1 MKMNKKK
8 VFTLALAVCLI
19 AILSMGTLAWFNDTD
34 SVTNDF
40 LVGGNGGDPDAIFS
54 LDVYEAVDEDRD
66 GKIDHTIGWEGDT
79 SPDGAGVF
87 AYENVV
93 PGDLLLKRVYAHN
106 KGMYDQWVRFKITF
120 NNASDW
126 QDLETKYGIKLY
138 DILMES
144 ANTKLVDSTQWT
156 FAANETVL
164 DTAADTVTYV
174 FYCNAVVDADANRP
188 WVTLFDY
195 VKIPY
200 QLDQH
205 DMALFAN
212 GQFQLVAVGEAV
224 QVENIKADN
233 AIDAFAIVSGA
244 KENI

>member
-1 MKMNKKK
+1 MKLNKKK

-19 AILSMGTLAWFNDTD
+19 AILSMGSLAWFNDAD

-40 LVGGNGGDPDAIFS
+40 IIGGDNDPDKIFS
-54 LDVYEAVDEDRD
+54 LDVYEAVDENRD
-66 GKIDHTIGWEGDT
+66 GTIDHTIGWEGDT

-93 PGDLLLKRVYAHN
+93 PGDLLMKRVYAHN

-120 NNASDW
+120 NNVSQW
-126 QDLETKYGIKLY
+126 KTLETKYGIKLY
-138 DILMES
+138 DLMVEKDG
-144 ANTKLVDSTQWT
+144 TKLVDSTIWT
-156 FAANETVL
+156 FAANETVE
-164 DTAADTVTYV
+164 DAAADTVTYV
-174 FYCNAVVDADANRP
+174 FYCNTVVDADANRP
-188 WVTLFDY
+188 WVTLFEY

-212 GQFQLVAVGEAV
+212 GQFQMVAVGEAV

>member
-1 MKMNKKK
+1 MKLNKKK

-19 AILSMGTLAWFNDTD
+19 AILSMGSLAWFNDAD

-54 LDVYEAVDEDRD
+54 LDVYEAVDPDRD
-66 GKIDHTIGWEGDT
+66 GEVDHTIGWKGDT
-79 SPDGAGVF
+79 SADGAGVF

-106 KGMYDQWVRFKITF
+106 KGMYDQWVRFQITF
-120 NNASDW
+120 NNAANW
-126 QDLETKYGIKLY
+126 KAMETKYGIHLY

-144 ANTKLVDSTQWT
+144 ATTKLVDSAQWT
-156 FAANETVL
+156 FAANEIEEDAT
-164 DTAADTVTYV
+164 ADTITYV
-174 FYCNAVVDADANRP
+174 FYCNEVVDADANKP

-200 QLDQH
+200 QFDQH
-205 DMALFAN
+205 DMALFTN
-212 GQFQLVAVGEAV
+212 GQFQMVVVGEAV
-224 QVENIKADN
+224 QVDNINADT
-233 AIDAFAIVSGA
+233 AMGAFAIVSGA
-244 KENI
+244 ASN

>member
-1 MKMNKKK
+1 MKINKRK

-19 AILSMGTLAWFNDTD
+19 AILSMGSLAWFNDSD

-40 LVGGNGGDPDAIFS
+40 LVGGDGGDPDAIFD

-66 GKIDHTIGWEGDT
+66 GAVDHTIGWKGDT
-79 SPDGAGVF
+79 SADGAGVF
-87 AYENVV
+87 EYENVV

-120 NNASDW
+120 NNAADW
-126 QDLETKYGIKLY
+126 QALEAKYGVKLY
-138 DILMES
+138 DILMED
-144 ANTKLVDSTQWT
+144 AETKLVDSSEWT

-164 DTAADTVTYV
+164 DANADTVTYV
-174 FYCNAVVDADANRP
+174 FYCNKIVDADANRP

-200 QLDQH
+200 QFDQY
-205 DMALFAN
+205 DMALFAD
-212 GQFQLVAVGEAV
+212 GQFQMAVVGEAV
-224 QVENIKADN
+224 QVENIHADN
-233 AIDAFAIVSGA
+233 AVDAFAIVSGA
-244 KENI
+244 KANG

>member
-8 VFTLALAVCLI
+8 IFTLALAVCLI
-19 AILSMGTLAWFNDTD
+19 AILSLSSLAWFNDSD

-40 LVGGNGGDPDAIFS
+40 LVGGNGGNPDEIFS
-54 LDVYEAVDEDRD
+54 LDVYEAVDENRD
-66 GKIDHTIGWEGDT
+66 GKVDHTIGWEGDT
-79 SPDGAGVF
+79 SADGAGVF

-120 NNASDW
+120 NNAANW
-126 QDLETKYGIKLY
+126 KALEEKYDINLY
-138 DILMES
+138 DILMEN
-144 ANTKLVDSTQWT
+144 ATTKLVDSAEWT
-156 FAANETVL
+156 FAADETVE
-164 DTAADTVTYV
+164 DATADTITYV
-174 FYCNAVVDADANRP
+174 FYCNKVVEADANKP

-195 VKIPY
+195 VEIPY
-200 QLDQH
+200 QFDQH

-212 GQFQLVAVGEAV
+212 GQFQLTAVGEAV

-233 AIDAFAIVSGA
+233 AVDAFAIVSGA
-244 KENI
+244 KPNN